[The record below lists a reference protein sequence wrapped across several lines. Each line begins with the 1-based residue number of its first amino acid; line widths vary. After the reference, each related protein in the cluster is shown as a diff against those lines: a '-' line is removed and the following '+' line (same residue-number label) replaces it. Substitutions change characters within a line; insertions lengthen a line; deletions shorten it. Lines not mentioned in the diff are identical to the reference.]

1 MANQEVKSSM
11 NIGSSSL
18 ILIFIVLCLATF
30 GLLSLSSAKS
40 DWNLAEKNAVS
51 IRNYYDADRKGEE
64 FVKLMDETLKQ
75 IYDEYAGGEEL
86 MAQVRSQLSEY
97 YREDTGFLTVEVPM
111 AYDQA
116 LHIELS
122 VTEDKKSRYQIEAW
136 KVINTVD
143 YEIDDSMPVW
153 GGQ

>member
-40 DWNLAEKNAVS
+40 DWNLAQKNSNSVK
-51 IRNYYDADRKGEE
+51 NYYEADKKGEE
-64 FVKLMDETLKQ
+64 FVKMIDESLVLLW
-75 IYDEYAGGEEL
+75 DRGLRGAVFLAEAERE
-86 MAQVRSQLSEY
+86 LSEY

-111 AYDQA
+111 AFDQA

-122 VTEDKKSRYQIEAW
+122 VTPDQDSRYMIESW

>member
-40 DWNLAEKNAVS
+40 DWNLAEKNARSVK
-51 IRNYYDADRKGEE
+51 NYYEADRKGEE
-64 FVKLMDETLKQ
+64 FVNEMDHTLKQ
-75 IYDEYAGGEEL
+75 IFEGNPGEGEL
-86 MAQVRSQLSEY
+86 MAQVREELAEY
-97 YREDTGFLTVEVPM
+97 YREDTGFLTAEVPM

-122 VTEDKKSRYQIEAW
+122 VTEDKNTRYQIESW